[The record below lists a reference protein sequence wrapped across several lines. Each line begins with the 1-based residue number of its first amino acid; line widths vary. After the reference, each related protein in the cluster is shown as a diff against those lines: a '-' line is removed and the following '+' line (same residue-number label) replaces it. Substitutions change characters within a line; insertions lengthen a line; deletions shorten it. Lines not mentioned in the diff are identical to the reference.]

1 MKVMVLGSGG
11 REHALSWKLAR
22 EGHEMLC
29 APGNAGTAE
38 LRGARN
44 LPFDPEDPA
53 AVVAAARET
62 GTELVVVGPEAPLVA
77 GVADAL
83 RAAGLPCFGPG
94 AAAAR
99 LESSKSFARA
109 FMERR
114 AIPCARTARFSGPGA
129 GTELERFVAANPG
142 RLVLKKS
149 GLAAGKG
156 VLESDDPGELLAFG
170 RAVLADDELLAEEFL
185 EGFELSVFGVSDGKE
200 YALLPAAR
208 DHKKAYEGD
217 AGPNTGGMG
226 AVAPE
231 PRADLALMDSIRAR
245 LVEPTFSGMS
255 AEGLAY
261 RGVVFL
267 GVMVTASGPKLLEYN
282 VRFGDPETQSLL
294 PILPEGFGE
303 LLRGAAEGRLDPALV
318 RAFESRPERA
328 ACGFVVAAP
337 GYPGPYPKGIAVRS
351 LPEAENP
358 RGLMFHASTTRAS
371 DGILHTGGGRCF
383 AAVGLG
389 ADSARARENGLAL
402 AAAVDFDG
410 ARFRR
415 DIGALGGRKRNGTWN
430 SEGLSSG

>member
-11 REHALSWKLAR
+11 REHALAWKLAR
-22 EGHEMLC
+22 EGHEPVC

-44 LPFDPEDPA
+44 LQLDPDDPA

-83 RAAGLPCFGPG
+83 RAEGVPCFGPG

-99 LESSKSFARA
+99 LESSKAFARA
-109 FMERR
+109 FMERHGV
-114 AIPCARTARFSGPGA
+114 PCARTARFSDPAA
-129 GTELERFVAANPG
+129 GTELERFIAAHPG

-156 VLESDDPGELLAFG
+156 VLESDDPVELLSFG

-185 EGFELSVFGVSDGKE
+185 EGFELSVFALSDGRDF
-200 YALLPAAR
+200 AILPAAR
-208 DHKKAYEGD
+208 DHKKAFEGD

-231 PRADLALMDSIRAR
+231 PRADLALMAEIRKR

-261 RGVVFL
+261 RGVVFF

-303 LLRGAAEGRLDPALV
+303 LLRDAAEGRLDQAPI
-318 RAFESRPERA
+318 RTFEARPDRA

-337 GYPGPYPKGIAVRS
+337 GYPGAYPKGLAVRS

-358 RGLMFHASTTRAS
+358 DGLLFHASTTRAS

-389 ADSARARENGLAL
+389 ADSVRARENGLAL

-415 DIGALGGRKRNGTWN
+415 DIGA
-430 SEGLSSG
+430 